1 MFANILINGAI
12 TAGIYA
18 LLALGFSLI
27 FGVAKI
33 INLAHTALY
42 MLAAYFIF
50 TFAHHL
56 GLNAPLSATAS
67 IIITTAIGIGT
78 YKLVIERIREHET
91 AVLMITIALALV
103 FQESMLLSFGSHFQS
118 TPSFISGNVELLGVT
133 VLIQHI
139 LTFGVVLACLLG
151 IWILLSKTKLG
162 IAIRAVAQD
171 REAANLVGIN
181 VNTICLITMAIAV
194 ALAAIAG
201 AMVAPIWTIQ
211 PHMWMHPLVMV
222 LAVVVLG
229 GLGSLKGSFVAAF
242 ILGYTVTIVVFLSP
256 ELQQWLPWLP
266 AGSFLKEPIALFIM
280 VVVLLIRPEGLFG
293 VAFEEER
300 L

>member
-33 INLAHTALY
+33 INLAHTAFY

-50 TFAHHL
+50 TFAYHL

-67 IIITTAIGIGT
+67 IIITTAIGVGT

-103 FQESMLLSFGSHFQS
+103 FQESILLAFGSHFRS
-118 TPSFISGNVELLGVT
+118 APSFVSGNVELLGVT
-133 VLIQHI
+133 VSIQHI
-139 LTFGVVLACLLG
+139 LTFGVVLACLFG

-171 REAANLVGIN
+171 REIANLVGIN
-181 VNTICLITMAIAV
+181 VGTMCLITMAISV
-194 ALAAIAG
+194 ALAAVAG

-242 ILGYTVTIVVFLSP
+242 ILGYTVTLVVFLFP
-256 ELQQWLPWLP
+256 TI
-266 AGSFLKEPIALFIM
+266 SFIKEAIALAIM
-280 VVVLLIRPEGLFG
+280 VAVLLIRPEGLFG

>member
-1 MFANILINGAI
+1 MAANILINGAI

-33 INLAHTALY
+33 INLAHTAFY

-50 TFAHHL
+50 TFAHLL
-56 GLNAPLSATAS
+56 GLSAPLSAIIS
-67 IIITTAIGIGT
+67 IIITTAIGVGT
-78 YKLVIERIREHET
+78 YKLVIERIREHEAT
-91 AVLMITIALALV
+91 VLLITIALAIV
-103 FQESMLLSFGSHFQS
+103 FQECILLAFSSSYLHA
-118 TPSFISGNVELLGVT
+118 PSFISGYVVLLGVNVT
-133 VLIQHI
+133 IQHI
-139 LTFGVVLACLLG
+139 LTFGVVIVCLVG
-151 IWILLSKTKLG
+151 IWMLLSKTKLG

-181 VNTICLITMAIAV
+181 VSIICLTTMAIAV
-194 ALAAIAG
+194 ALAAVAG
-201 AMVAPIWTIQ
+201 AMVAPIWTIY
-211 PHMWMHPLVMV
+211 PFMWMHPLIMV

-229 GLGSLKGSFVAAF
+229 GLGSLKGSLVAAF
-242 ILGYTVTIVVFLSP
+242 ILGYTVTLVVFLFP
-256 ELQQWLPWLP
+256 EF
-266 AGSFLKEPIALFIM
+266 AFIKEAIALFIM
-280 VVVLLIRPEGLFG
+280 VVVLIIRPEGLFG

>member
-1 MFANILINGAI
+1 MAANILINGAI
-12 TAGIYA
+12 TGGIYA

-33 INLAHTALY
+33 INLAHTAFY

-50 TFAHHL
+50 TFAHLL
-56 GLNAPLSATAS
+56 GLPAPLSAIVS
-67 IIITTAIGIGT
+67 VIITTAIGVGT

-91 AVLMITIALALV
+91 TVLMITIALALV
-103 FQESMLLSFGSHFQS
+103 FQEAILLAFGSHFRGA
-118 TPSFISGNVELLGVT
+118 PSFVSGYVELLGVNVT
-133 VLIQHI
+133 IQHI
-139 LTFGVVLACLLG
+139 LTFAVVLVCLLG
-151 IWILLSKTKLG
+151 VWMLLSKSKLG

-171 REAANLVGIN
+171 REIANLVGIN
-181 VNTICLITMAIAV
+181 VSTICLITMAIAV
-194 ALAAIAG
+194 ALAAVAG
-201 AMVAPIWTIQ
+201 AMVAPIFVIQ
-211 PHMWMHPLVMV
+211 PYMWMHPLIMV

-242 ILGYTVTIVVFLSP
+242 ILGYTETLVVFLVP
-256 ELQQWLPWLP
+256 M
-266 AGSFLKEPIALFIM
+266 GSYIKEAVALAVM
-280 VVVLLIRPEGLFG
+280 VAVLLIRPEGLFG

>member
-33 INLAHTALY
+33 INLAHTAFY

-50 TFAHHL
+50 TFAYHL

-67 IIITTAIGIGT
+67 IIITTAIGVGT

-91 AVLMITIALALV
+91 AVLMITIALAIV
-103 FQESMLLSFGSHFQS
+103 FQESILLAFGSHFRS
-118 TPSFISGNVELLGVT
+118 APSFISGNVELLGVT
-133 VLIQHI
+133 VSIQHI
-139 LTFGVVLACLLG
+139 LTFGVVLVCLLG
-151 IWILLSKTKLG
+151 IWMLLSKTKLG

-171 REAANLVGIN
+171 REIANLVGIN
-181 VNTICLITMAIAV
+181 VGTMCLITMAIAV
-194 ALAAIAG
+194 ALAAVAG

-242 ILGYTVTIVVFLSP
+242 ILGYTVTLVVFLFP
-256 ELQQWLPWLP
+256 TV
-266 AGSFLKEPIALFIM
+266 SFIKEAIALTIM
-280 VVVLLIRPEGLFG
+280 VAVLLIRPEGLFG

>member
-33 INLAHTALY
+33 INLAHTAFY

-50 TFAHHL
+50 TFAYHL

-67 IIITTAIGIGT
+67 IIITTAIGVGT

-91 AVLMITIALALV
+91 AVLMITIALAIV
-103 FQESMLLSFGSHFQS
+103 FQESMLLAFGSHFRS
-118 TPSFISGNVELLGVT
+118 APSFISGNVELLGVT
-133 VLIQHI
+133 VSIQHI
-139 LTFGVVLACLLG
+139 LTFGVVLVCLLG
-151 IWILLSKTKLG
+151 IWMLLSKTKLG

-171 REAANLVGIN
+171 REIANLVGIN
-181 VNTICLITMAIAV
+181 VGTMCLITMAIAV
-194 ALAAIAG
+194 ALAAVAG
-201 AMVAPIWTIQ
+201 AMVAPLWTIQ

-242 ILGYTVTIVVFLSP
+242 ILGYTVTLVVFLFP
-256 ELQQWLPWLP
+256 TV
-266 AGSFLKEPIALFIM
+266 SFIKEAIALTIM
-280 VVVLLIRPEGLFG
+280 VAVLLIRPEGLFG

>member
-33 INLAHTALY
+33 INLAHTAFY
-42 MLAAYFIF
+42 MVAAYFIF
-50 TFAHHL
+50 TFAYHL

-67 IIITTAIGIGT
+67 IIITTAIGVGT

-103 FQESMLLSFGSHFQS
+103 FQESILLAFGSHFRS
-118 TPSFISGNVELLGVT
+118 APSFISGHVELLGVT
-133 VLIQHI
+133 VSIQHI
-139 LTFGVVLACLLG
+139 LTFGVVLACLFG

-171 REAANLVGIN
+171 REIANLVGIN
-181 VNTICLITMAIAV
+181 VNTICLTTMAIAV
-194 ALAAIAG
+194 ALAAVAG

-242 ILGYTVTIVVFLSP
+242 ILGYTVTLVVFLFP
-256 ELQQWLPWLP
+256 TI
-266 AGSFLKEPIALFIM
+266 SFIKEAIALAIM
-280 VVVLLIRPEGLFG
+280 VAVLLIRPEGLFG

>member
-33 INLAHTALY
+33 INLAHTAFY

-50 TFAHHL
+50 TFAYHL

-67 IIITTAIGIGT
+67 IIITTAIGVGT

-91 AVLMITIALALV
+91 AVLMITIALAIV
-103 FQESMLLSFGSHFQS
+103 FQESILLAFGSHFRS
-118 TPSFISGNVELLGVT
+118 APSFISGNVELLGVT
-133 VLIQHI
+133 VSIQHI
-139 LTFGVVLACLLG
+139 LTFGVVLVCLLG
-151 IWILLSKTKLG
+151 IWMLLSKTKLG

-171 REAANLVGIN
+171 REIANLVGIN
-181 VNTICLITMAIAV
+181 VGTMCLITMAIAV
-194 ALAAIAG
+194 ALAAVAG
-201 AMVAPIWTIQ
+201 AMVAPLWTIQ

-242 ILGYTVTIVVFLSP
+242 ILGYTVTLVVFLFP
-256 ELQQWLPWLP
+256 TV
-266 AGSFLKEPIALFIM
+266 SFIKEAIALTIM
-280 VVVLLIRPEGLFG
+280 VAVLLIRPEGLFG